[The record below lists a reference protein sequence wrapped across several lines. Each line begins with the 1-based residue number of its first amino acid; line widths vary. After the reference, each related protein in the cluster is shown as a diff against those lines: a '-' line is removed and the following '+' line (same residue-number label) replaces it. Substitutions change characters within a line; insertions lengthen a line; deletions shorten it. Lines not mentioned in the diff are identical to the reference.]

1 MSKKDKLVEKFLN
14 NPKSVKYSQLLM
26 ILEYLEF
33 EKIQAKGSHV
43 KFKHYKLTKDLI
55 IPVHNN
61 ECKDFYKEQAK
72 SFIREIM

>member
-14 NPKSVKYSQLLM
+14 TPRSIKYSQLLV

-33 EKIQAKGSHV
+33 EKIQAKGSHI